1 MEPSLTLDDMI
12 NNPDILLSA
21 VNETFA
27 NDMTQ
32 QYYTPQTPSTY
43 IPQPVQQMP
52 QKQQSKTQVI
62 EVFLKELN
70 ELRSR
75 VKKLEDLS
83 QQRAQQ
89 QTLEIPPIQI
99 PIRLDIMT
107 NDQKTSQ
114 NVGVGK
120 ATKKLFCFCC
130 FTSQVNIYGHCG
142 TVSSPNNTFS
152 WAGLNKQL
160 TSNSCTYFRL

>member
-1 MEPSLTLDDMI
+1 MEPSLTLDNMI

-62 EVFLKELN
+62 EVFLKEVN

-75 VKKLEDLS
+75 VKNWRSISTASAASNVGDTTHPDTNKAWHYDQWPRDYSKRRSWKSNEENQND
-83 QQRAQQ
+83 QEEV
-89 QTLEIPPIQI
+89 LEITRQS
-99 PIRLDIMT
+99 T
-107 NDQKTSQ
+107 NSPFQGYHFPRKNITKLAKQ
-114 NVGVGK
+114 YTLVN
-120 ATKKLFCFCC
+120 ATE
-130 FTSQVNIYGHCG
+130 
-142 TVSSPNNTFS
+142 
-152 WAGLNKQL
+152 
-160 TSNSCTYFRL
+160 